1 MEIKRGDIFLADL
14 GESIGSVQRGERP
27 VLVVQNNKGNKYSP
41 TVTVI
46 PITTKI
52 HKSKEFP
59 THTVLDHMGGLEE
72 KSASIAEQITTI
84 SRDMLMQYIGSL
96 PDSFMKNEIDK
107 TLCIQLEI
115 KGGRKTWKEY
125 RKLNVRKKQ
134 RK

>member
-59 THTVLDHMGGLEE
+59 THTILDHIGGE

-84 SRDMLMQYIGSL
+84 RRDNLMQYIGRI
-96 PDSFMKNEIDK
+96 PPA
-107 TLCIQLEI
+107 
-115 KGGRKTWKEY
+115 R
-125 RKLNVRKKQ
+125 
-134 RK
+134 